1 MTFTLCLSALLKF
14 LLGVVLVAALL
25 FIPAGTLNYPNA
37 ILLMVILFVPM
48 FLAGLVLMVKNP
60 DLLRRRLKVKEEQ
73 GEQRKIIAATGFM
86 FVVGFIL
93 AGLDFR
99 LDWLPLPQI
108 ISKVS
113 ALLFLL
119 AYALYAEVLRENTYL
134 SRTVMVEEEQK
145 VINTGLYGLVRHPM
159 YSATIILFLTMP
171 LVLGS
176 LIAFL
181 VFLPYPIMIIKRLKN
196 EEQVLSK
203 ELTGYTE
210 YQKKVRYRLIP
221 YIWGSLSTVV
231 GR

>member
-48 FLAGLVLMVKNP
+48 FLARLVLMVKNP

-73 GEQRKIIAATGFM
+73 GEQRKIIAVMGFM

-171 LVLGS
+171 LVLSS

-221 YIWGSLSTVV
+221 YIW
-231 GR
+231 

>member
-60 DLLRRRLKVKEEQ
+60 VLLRRRLKVKEEQ

>member
-37 ILLMVILFVPM
+37 ILLMVILFIPM
-48 FLAGLVLMVKNP
+48 FLARLVLMVKNP
-60 DLLRRRLKVKEEQ
+60 DLLRRRLKVKEEP

-221 YIWGSLSTVV
+221 YIW
-231 GR
+231 

>member
-134 SRTVMVEEEQK
+134 SRTVIVEEEQK

-210 YQKKVRYRLIP
+210 YQKKVRYSLIP
-221 YIWGSLSTVV
+221 YIW
-231 GR
+231 

>member
-48 FLAGLVLMVKNP
+48 FLARLVLMVKNP
-60 DLLRRRLKVKEEQ
+60 DLLRRRLKVKEEP

-134 SRTVMVEEEQK
+134 SRTVMVEEEQR

-210 YQKKVRYRLIP
+210 YQKKVHYRLIP
-221 YIWGSLSTVV
+221 YIW
-231 GR
+231 

>member
-60 DLLRRRLKVKEEQ
+60 DLLRRCLKVKEEQ

-221 YIWGSLSTVV
+221 YIW
-231 GR
+231 

>member
-99 LDWLPLPQI
+99 LDSLPLPQI

-221 YIWGSLSTVV
+221 YIW
-231 GR
+231 

>member
-48 FLAGLVLMVKNP
+48 FLARLVLMVKNP
-60 DLLRRRLKVKEEQ
+60 DLLRRRLKVKEEP

-99 LDWLPLPQI
+99 LDWLPLQQI

-221 YIWGSLSTVV
+221 YIW
-231 GR
+231 

>member
-210 YQKKVRYRLIP
+210 YQKKVRYSLIP
-221 YIWGSLSTVV
+221 YIW
-231 GR
+231 

>member
-1 MTFTLCLSALLKF
+1 MIFTLCLSALLKF

-73 GEQRKIIAATGFM
+73 GEQRKIIAAMGFM

-171 LVLGS
+171 LVLSS

-221 YIWGSLSTVV
+221 YIW
-231 GR
+231 

>member
-145 VINTGLYGLVRHPM
+145 VINTGLYGLVRDPM

-221 YIWGSLSTVV
+221 YIW
-231 GR
+231 

>member
-48 FLAGLVLMVKNP
+48 FLAGLVLMVKNL

-221 YIWGSLSTVV
+221 YIW
-231 GR
+231 

>member
-48 FLAGLVLMVKNP
+48 FLARLVLMVKNP

-159 YSATIILFLTMP
+159 YSATIILFLMMP

-221 YIWGSLSTVV
+221 YIW
-231 GR
+231 

>member
-93 AGLDFR
+93 AELDFR

-221 YIWGSLSTVV
+221 YIW
-231 GR
+231 

>member
-145 VINTGLYGLVRHPM
+145 VINTGLYSLVRHPM

-221 YIWGSLSTVV
+221 YIW
-231 GR
+231 

>member
-25 FIPAGTLNYPNA
+25 FIPAGTLN
-37 ILLMVILFVPM
+37 
-48 FLAGLVLMVKNP
+48 

-221 YIWGSLSTVV
+221 YIW
-231 GR
+231 

>member
-60 DLLRRRLKVKEEQ
+60 DLLRRRLKVKEEP

-221 YIWGSLSTVV
+221 YIW
-231 GR
+231 

>member
-1 MTFTLCLSALLKF
+1 MIFTLCLSALLKF

-60 DLLRRRLKVKEEQ
+60 DLLRRRLKVKEEP

-221 YIWGSLSTVV
+221 YIW
-231 GR
+231 

>member
-48 FLAGLVLMVKNP
+48 FLARLVLMVKNP
-60 DLLRRRLKVKEEQ
+60 DLLRRRLKVKEEP

-113 ALLFLL
+113 ALFFLL
-119 AYALYAEVLRENTYL
+119 AYAL
-134 SRTVMVEEEQK
+134 
-145 VINTGLYGLVRHPM
+145 
-159 YSATIILFLTMP
+159 
-171 LVLGS
+171 
-176 LIAFL
+176 
-181 VFLPYPIMIIKRLKN
+181 
-196 EEQVLSK
+196 
-203 ELTGYTE
+203 
-210 YQKKVRYRLIP
+210 
-221 YIWGSLSTVV
+221 
-231 GR
+231 

>member
-119 AYALYAEVLRENTYL
+119 ALRENTYL

-221 YIWGSLSTVV
+221 YIW
-231 GR
+231 

>member
-221 YIWGSLSTVV
+221 YI
-231 GR
+231 

>member
-60 DLLRRRLKVKEEQ
+60 ELLRRRLKVKEEQ

-221 YIWGSLSTVV
+221 YIW
-231 GR
+231 

>member
-73 GEQRKIIAATGFM
+73 GEQRTIIAATGFM
-86 FVVGFIL
+86 YVVGFIL
-93 AGLDFR
+93 AGLDFI

-176 LIAFL
+176 LIAWL
-181 VFLPYPIMIIKRLKN
+181 EFLPFPSRIMIRLKD
-196 EEQVLSK
+196 EEQVL
-203 ELTGYTE
+203 
-210 YQKKVRYRLIP
+210 
-221 YIWGSLSTVV
+221 
-231 GR
+231 

>member
-48 FLAGLVLMVKNP
+48 FLARLVLMVKNP
-60 DLLRRRLKVKEEQ
+60 DLLRRRLKVKEEP

-159 YSATIILFLTMP
+159 YSATIVLFLTMP

-221 YIWGSLSTVV
+221 YIW
-231 GR
+231 

>member
-221 YIWGSLSTVV
+221 YI
-231 GR
+231 R

>member
-113 ALLFLL
+113 AILFLL
-119 AYALYAEVLRENTYL
+119 AYALYTEVLRENTYL

-145 VINTGLYGLVRHPM
+145 VINTGLYGLIRHPM

-221 YIWGSLSTVV
+221 YIW
-231 GR
+231 

>member
-1 MTFTLCLSALLKF
+1 MIFTLCLSALLKF

-73 GEQRKIIAATGFM
+73 GEQRKIIAAMGFM

-221 YIWGSLSTVV
+221 YIW
-231 GR
+231 

>member
-25 FIPAGTLNYPNA
+25 FIPAGTLNYLNA

-60 DLLRRRLKVKEEQ
+60 DLLRRRLKVKEEP

-221 YIWGSLSTVV
+221 YIW
-231 GR
+231 

>member
-37 ILLMVILFVPM
+37 ILLMLILFVPM
-48 FLAGLVLMVKNP
+48 FLARLVLMVKNP
-60 DLLRRRLKVKEEQ
+60 DLLRRRLKVKEEP

-145 VINTGLYGLVRHPM
+145 VISTGLYGLVRHPM

-210 YQKKVRYRLIP
+210 YQKKVHYRLIP
-221 YIWGSLSTVV
+221 YIW
-231 GR
+231 

>member
-113 ALLFLL
+113 TLLFLL

-221 YIWGSLSTVV
+221 YIW
-231 GR
+231 

>member
-48 FLAGLVLMVKNP
+48 FLARLVLMVKNP
-60 DLLRRRLKVKEEQ
+60 DLLRRRLKVKEEP

-203 ELTGYTE
+203 ELTDYTE
-210 YQKKVRYRLIP
+210 YQKKVRYRLIT
-221 YIWGSLSTVV
+221 YIW
-231 GR
+231 

>member
-73 GEQRKIIAATGFM
+73 GEQRKIIAAMGFM

-113 ALLFLL
+113 ALLF
-119 AYALYAEVLRENTYL
+119 
-134 SRTVMVEEEQK
+134 
-145 VINTGLYGLVRHPM
+145 
-159 YSATIILFLTMP
+159 F
-171 LVLGS
+171 
-176 LIAFL
+176 
-181 VFLPYPIMIIKRLKN
+181 
-196 EEQVLSK
+196 
-203 ELTGYTE
+203 
-210 YQKKVRYRLIP
+210 
-221 YIWGSLSTVV
+221 
-231 GR
+231 

>member
-113 ALLFLL
+113 DLLFLL

-134 SRTVMVEEEQK
+134 SRTVMV
-145 VINTGLYGLVRHPM
+145 
-159 YSATIILFLTMP
+159 
-171 LVLGS
+171 
-176 LIAFL
+176 
-181 VFLPYPIMIIKRLKN
+181 
-196 EEQVLSK
+196 
-203 ELTGYTE
+203 
-210 YQKKVRYRLIP
+210 
-221 YIWGSLSTVV
+221 
-231 GR
+231 

>member
-48 FLAGLVLMVKNP
+48 FLARLVLMVKNP
-60 DLLRRRLKVKEEQ
+60 DLLRRRLKVKEEP

-221 YIWGSLSTVV
+221 YIW
-231 GR
+231 

>member
-73 GEQRKIIAATGFM
+73 GEQRKIIAAMGFM

-221 YIWGSLSTVV
+221 YIW
-231 GR
+231 

>member
-221 YIWGSLSTVV
+221 YIW
-231 GR
+231 

>member
-1 MTFTLCLSALLKF
+1 MTFTLCLSTLLKF

-37 ILLMVILFVPM
+37 NLLMVILFVPM
-48 FLAGLVLMVKNP
+48 FLARLVLMVKNP
-60 DLLRRRLKVKEEQ
+60 DLLRRRLKVKEEP

-221 YIWGSLSTVV
+221 YIW
-231 GR
+231 

>member
-48 FLAGLVLMVKNP
+48 FLARLVLMVKNP
-60 DLLRRRLKVKEEQ
+60 DLLRRRLKVKEEP

-159 YSATIILFLTMP
+159 YSATIILFLMMP

-221 YIWGSLSTVV
+221 YIW
-231 GR
+231 